1 MSVPSASVPSQGPHS
16 DDEDMSEDRH
26 QQDPITTEN
35 FANPLLLLHQPEAQD
50 QAAAHSY
57 LECLLS
63 ENKIDH
69 IARNI
74 EELNR
79 TVSQFTLAQSGHGS
93 FSSANASRLSH
104 STHPSPYSLEP
115 TATPSS
121 SAPTPLNASSTV
133 SDHNQTPA
141 LKPEYEGESSLFA
154 HAVFATRFL
163 QNAVNNNPTSEIA
176 LEMTSVLD
184 ALRNTVD
191 AQKQQTDTLESLY
204 PNARPLPPG
213 SDLQQL
219 PRPSTDRALACLR
232 MAQESARVQALWF
245 MEFQTVGQFT
255 AHFIKV
261 CSPGPA
267 TEAELIIVYA
277 GLYWLFLECAN
288 VVSDHSLKQ
297 EYHEQATLCRD
308 NLETVLYR
316 LPFHLP
322 TTLDNAYALS
332 MAGLYCLQKCKSSAA
347 WTFICMASHQTQA
360 LGLHSAMSLHGETP
374 EARRYKM
381 WLFWLIYTIE
391 KVLAL
396 RMGRSSTIR
405 DSDITLPQMSN
416 ELSSD
421 SWWSDIFPIWIGMS
435 ALQGRI
441 FDEIYSPKSLAEPES
456 VRTPKAQA
464 IAAEAKRLIA
474 ASDDLQR
481 VHNETRSQTLGA
493 GLNEL
498 LWRADRVTSLSML
511 TLIYRGIPPDK
522 PGSSV
527 FCNDCITT
535 ARDALIEHEKCLAI
549 LSDRELQSD
558 YFEFYVTWALLQ
570 SPFIPFIVVFCHII
584 ETSDS
589 SDLDYLKRLVEVL
602 QSASSNST
610 SYVICQRHLRIFKA
624 LYDVAVK
631 YFEVKAKK
639 APEAMLGPTRINMT
653 EYLDPT
659 LSQVP
664 TFGMRAVQNTQQN
677 QMLGD
682 DYNVG
687 MDPPEAELATW
698 FYTNHQMMRML
709 GDM

>member
-1 MSVPSASVPSQGPHS
+1 MSSVPGPHS

-26 QQDPITTEN
+26 QREQDAVAIEN
-35 FANPLLLLHQPEAQD
+35 FACENCRQRKHGVLTTN
-50 QAAAHSY
+50 
-57 LECLLS
+57 S

-69 IARNI
+69 IARKI

-79 TVSQFTLAQSGHGS
+79 TVSQFTLAQSSHGPY
-93 FSSANASRLSH
+93 SSTSASWLSH
-104 STHPSPYSLEP
+104 SSHPSPYSLEP

-121 SAPTPLNASSTV
+121 YAPTPLNTSSTL
-133 SDHNQTPA
+133 SDHTQTPTS
-141 LKPEYEGESSLFA
+141 KPEYEGESSLFA

-191 AQKQQTDTLESLY
+191 AQKQQTDTLDSLY

-213 SDLQQL
+213 ANLQQL
-219 PRPSTDRALACLR
+219 PRPSTDKALACLR

-288 VVSDHSLKQ
+288 VVVDHGLKRG
-297 EYHEQATLCRD
+297 YHEQATLCRD

-374 EARRYKM
+374 EAKRYKM

-421 SWWSDIFPIWIGMS
+421 SWWTDIFPIWIGMS

-441 FDEIYSPKSLAEPES
+441 FDEIYSPTSLAEPES

-464 IAAEAKRLIA
+464 IAAEAKRLIQ

-481 VHNETRSQTLGA
+481 AHNETRSQTLGA

-522 PGSSV
+522 SASSV

-639 APEAMLGPTRINMT
+639 APEAMLGPTGMDMSG
-653 EYLDPT
+653 YLDPT

-664 TFGMRAVQNTQQN
+664 TFGMRAVQTNQQNQNQN
-677 QMLGD
+677 QMLG